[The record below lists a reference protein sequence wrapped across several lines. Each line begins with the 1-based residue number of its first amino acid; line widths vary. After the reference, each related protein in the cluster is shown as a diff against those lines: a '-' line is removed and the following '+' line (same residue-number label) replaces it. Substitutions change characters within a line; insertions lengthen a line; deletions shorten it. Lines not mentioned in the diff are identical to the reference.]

1 MTSKQPDICIPRMW
15 MWCVH
20 LPRFD
25 NVSVLPARST
35 GWAFLAIRP
44 CHLSIISSSRSQFSI
59 DEITQGPRHALANHC
74 LRERGSDW
82 SNFEDTLKPG
92 ASISPPY
99 PCIIHMFSRPHRTLE
114 DGDKRF
120 DGREL
125 GLFLETSSKPCLVL
139 LSHIVSCHS
148 IDQSDH
154 KQASHSVPTHGM
166 PRSWSRPWICSKETK
181 QCKKRQ
187 TWVSQDIL

>member
-1 MTSKQPDICIPRMW
+1 MTSKQPDICMPRMW

-125 GLFLETSSKPCLVL
+125 GLFLETSSKPCKPVTQSQHTECPVPDLVRGF
-139 LSHIVSCHS
+139 VVK
-148 IDQSDH
+148 
-154 KQASHSVPTHGM
+154 KQNSARKDRRES
-166 PRSWSRPWICSKETK
+166 PRTYYRDRNT
-181 QCKKRQ
+181 
-187 TWVSQDIL
+187 